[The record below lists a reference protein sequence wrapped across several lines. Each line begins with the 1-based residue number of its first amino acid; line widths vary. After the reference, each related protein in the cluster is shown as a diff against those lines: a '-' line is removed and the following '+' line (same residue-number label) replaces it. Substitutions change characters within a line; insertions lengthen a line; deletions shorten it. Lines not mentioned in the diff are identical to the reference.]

1 MNTRRL
7 RRGLIAALLAAAS
20 GIVGVQAQTGLA
32 ITEVHS
38 AGSEN
43 GTYAADWFELTNFG
57 NTTITLTGFRVDNS
71 SESPA
76 GARALRG
83 ITSIASGQSVI
94 FIEGDAVGTT
104 DAALAAAFRTAWFGS
119 SPTGL
124 LIGGYGGAGVGLDS
138 FSDGVAIYDPSRPT
152 PAIPLTTVFF
162 GTATAGR
169 TFDNAAG
176 INSYIDPFEGISL
189 LSTVGVNGAV
199 LSANGLEVGSPGAIP
214 EPSTY
219 ALLIGLLIFGGVL
232 LTRRRRAS
240 TAALSQSV

>member
-1 MNTRRL
+1 MNSQSF
-7 RRGLIAALLAAAS
+7 RRGLIAAIIAAF
-20 GIVGVQAQTGLA
+20 GTIGLRAQTGLA
-32 ITEVHS
+32 ITEVYS

-57 NTTITLTGFRVDNS
+57 PTAINITGFRMDDS

-83 ITSIASGQSVI
+83 ITSIAAGQSVI
-94 FIEGDAVGTT
+94 FIEGDASGTT
-104 DAALAAAFRTAWFGS
+104 DAALAAAFRTAWFGG

-124 LIGGYGGAGVGLDS
+124 VIGGYGGAGVSLDS
-138 FSDGVAIYDPSRPT
+138 FSDGVAIYNPARPT

-162 GTATAGR
+162 GTATIGR

-176 INSYIDPFEGISL
+176 VNSYVDPFEGISL
-189 LSTVGVNGAV
+189 LSTVGVNGAF
-199 LSANGLEVGSPGAIP
+199 LSANGQEVGSPGAIP

-219 ALLIGLLIFGGVL
+219 AAIIGLLAFGGVL
-232 LTRRRRAS
+232 LARNRRAL
-240 TAALSQSV
+240 AVVQS